1 MGKKKEAKKLAAL
14 AAREAEIAAEL
25 ARRKAA
31 KKKGKKAKADPA
43 PEPKKAKKK
52 GKKKAKHIAT
62 LDSGGGMSSGIDAA
76 ALGDITIE
84 AEAPIVAEVED
95 AVAESLARAEVRH
108 PTENAKAQKGV
119 KRAENIDADGKT
131 KPEVIAKRKKNAAKE
146 AEKIDAEIAARLAV
160 KKAARKEGKAA
171 IVAEAESVDRS
182 DAAAVEAYN
191 VKAVAVGAT
200 LLTSDAEREK
210 IAARTEQVAEE
221 IETEQ
226 GREFAVGG
234 PVKAEAIEF
243 AKPSD
248 AAPEL
253 EEGRNGYKII
263 QLGEDGKP
271 DAKRVRQLTRVT
283 TFVGNID
290 DETNLKKW
298 DKRMVV
304 EGLAVDSL
312 KPKEEGPLISEVGVI
327 MHRRDVKIAKAIK
340 ADRKGKLGIG
350 EVGGIVS
357 AAEKE
362 AKDALNKIADEAAE
376 IAGRHKKAKAGTHM
390 HSLVEISDAKGVDE
404 VRRMHEEGETVTL
417 VETGE
422 EVPVTATDLAT
433 VEARD
438 ERMRRLGAKVLHSEV
453 VIVNDEMG
461 YAGRL
466 DRIISCKLPELV
478 IGRGTPSEYTRPAD
492 QRARR
497 YVADEKTGNVEYG
510 AGKIARQLAAYALGD
525 LYDVETGERSRHSA
539 ARDVALVF
547 HLPQGEGVCHVY
559 AVDLKAGTAL
569 LKLSAE
575 VRRARNTGKKTIDMT
590 VDIADPAPEGEAE

>member
-1 MGKKKEAKKLAAL
+1 MGKKKEAKKRAAL

-95 AVAESLARAEVRH
+95 AAAESLARAEVRH

-119 KRAENIDADGKT
+119 
-131 KPEVIAKRKKNAAKE
+131 KRKKNAAKE

-160 KKAARKEGKAA
+160 KKAARAEGKAA
-171 IVAEAESVDRS
+171 IVAEAESIDRS
-182 DAAAVEAYN
+182 DAAAVDAYN
-191 VKAVAVGAT
+191 LKAVAVGAT
-200 LLTSDAEREK
+200 MLMSDEARAK
-210 IAARTEQVAEE
+210 IAARDDEPKRQVAEE

-234 PVKAEAIEF
+234 PVVSDPVVGASLPRWTVTF

-263 QLGEDGKP
+263 QLGANGKP
-271 DAKRVRQLTRVT
+271 DPKKVRQLTRVT

-304 EGLAVDSL
+304 EGLAIDALMS
-312 KPKEEGPLISEVGVI
+312 ERENTALIGTVGDIV
-327 MHRRDVKIAKAIK
+327 HRRDVKIAKAIK

-350 EVGGIVS
+350 EVGGLIY

-376 IAGRHKKAKAGTHM
+376 IAGRNKKAKAGTHL
-390 HSLVEISDAKGVDE
+390 HSLAEISDARGVGE
-404 VRRMHEEGETVTL
+404 VHRMHEEGETVTL
-417 VETGE
+417 IETGE
-422 EVPVTATDLAT
+422 EIPVTETDYASI
-433 VEARD
+433 EAYAA
-438 ERMRRLGAKVLHSEV
+438 RMNRLGAKVMHSEAV
-453 VIVNDEMG
+453 VVNDEMG

-466 DRIISCKLPELV
+466 DRIIMAKLPELV
-478 IGRGTPSEYTRPAD
+478 INGVTRPAD
-492 QRARR
+492 QRAKR
-497 YVADEKTGNVEYG
+497 YVADIKSGRVDLG

-539 ARDVALVF
+539 SRDVALVF

-559 AVDLKAGTAL
+559 AVDLKAGAAL

-575 VRRARNTGKKTIDMT
+575 VRRARNTGKKTIDTT